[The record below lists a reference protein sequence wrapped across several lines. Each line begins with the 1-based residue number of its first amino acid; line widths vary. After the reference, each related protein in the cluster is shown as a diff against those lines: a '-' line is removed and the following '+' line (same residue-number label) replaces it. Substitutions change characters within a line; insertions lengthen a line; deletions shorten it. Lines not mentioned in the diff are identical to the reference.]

1 MLAFFWFC
9 GILGIKIV
17 RRGLL
22 TVEKDTQKE
31 IYISAAGF
39 QLLDHLQNNT
49 VDLCLNTCGVQNCAP
64 GHWFGPG
71 KRDEFLIHFICEGKG
86 TYRVNGET
94 YALGRGDYFVIFPD
108 TEVFY
113 EADRKEPW
121 EYIWI
126 GFQGI
131 KASSYLGYAGLDETH
146 VIGHYANSSYILSC
160 VQQMMLARSSG
171 VSNELKRTA
180 ALFQI
185 LAVLIEDYMSAHPAE
200 HDEERS
206 NRPYLDKALAYMD
219 EHLSEN
225 IKINDIAAYIG
236 IDRSYLTAIFRNIL
250 SLSPKEYLVHYR
262 VNRACMLLRDPER
275 KISEIARAVGY
286 DDALA
291 FSRIFKKCKGVSPS
305 VYRLE
310 ME

>member
-1 MLAFFWFC
+1 MA
-9 GILGIKIV
+9 K
-17 RRGLL
+17 
-22 TVEKDTQKE
+22 EKQKE
-31 IYISAAGF
+31 VYISAAGF
-39 QLLDHLQNNT
+39 QLLDHLQNST
-49 VDLCLNTCGVQNCAP
+49 VDLYLSTCGVQSCAP

-71 KRDEFLIHFICEGKG
+71 VREEFLIHFICGGKG
-86 TYRVNGET
+86 TYRVNGEMYT
-94 YALGRGDYFVIFPD
+94 LGKGDYFVIFPG

-126 GFQGI
+126 GFHGI
-131 KASSYLGYAGLDETH
+131 KALSFLKYAGLDEAH
-146 VIGHYANSSYILSC
+146 VIGYYGNSSYILSC
-160 VQQMMLARSSG
+160 VQQMMLAHTSG

-185 LAVLIEDYMSAHPAE
+185 LAVLIEDYMEAHPEGADNAQSSR
-200 HDEERS
+200 H
-206 NRPYLDKALAYMD
+206 YLDQALAFMD

-225 IKINDIAAYIG
+225 IKINDIATHIG
-236 IDRSYLTAIFRNIL
+236 IDRSYLTAIFQNTL
-250 SLSPKEYLVHYR
+250 NLSPKEYLVHYR

-275 KISEIARAVGY
+275 KISEIAKAVGY

-291 FSRIFKKCKGVSPS
+291 FSKIFKKFKGVSPS

-310 ME
+310 LE

>member
-1 MLAFFWFC
+1 MPASN
-9 GILGIKIV
+9 
-17 RRGLL
+17 
-22 TVEKDTQKE
+22 TEKE

-39 QLLDHLQNNT
+39 QLLENLHNDT
-49 VDLCLNTCGVQNCAP
+49 VDLYLNTCGVQNCAP

-71 KRDEFLIHFICEGKG
+71 MRNEYLLHFVCEGKG
-86 TYRVNGET
+86 IYRVNGET
-94 YALGRGDYFVIFPD
+94 YTLGRGDYFAIFPN
-108 TEVFY
+108 TQVYY

-126 GFQGI
+126 GFHGI
-131 KASSYLGYAGLDETH
+131 KAASYLKYAGLDGTH

-171 VSNELKRTA
+171 VSDGLKRTA

-185 LAVLIEDYMSAHPAE
+185 LAVLIEDYASAHP
-200 HDEERS
+200 EERGRDDS
-206 NRPYLDKALAYMD
+206 SRRYLDMALAYMD
-219 EHLSEN
+219 EHLDEN
-225 IKINDIAAYIG
+225 IRINDIATHIG
-236 IDRSYLTAIFRNIL
+236 IDRGYLTAIFQKAL

-275 KISEIARAVGY
+275 KISEVARAVGY

-291 FSRIFKKCKGVSPS
+291 FSKIFKKYKGISPS

-310 ME
+310 LE